1 MTPNGSEAVAR
12 IDTDCRKL
20 RHCARPD
27 IPAFLLSEILQVVCY
42 WNTVLLLTVVG
53 GYVLHWR
60 WTHTTLNAMLADDP
74 WGVTTPPWIVE
85 VLLPLAIFGY
95 LAEACRQA
103 FQGNRRWKHLMTA
116 SVLVG
121 IVGATQTFA
130 GLVTAR

>member
-1 MTPNGSEAVAR
+1 MTPNGNEAVAR
-12 IDTDCRKL
+12 VNTDGRKL
-20 RHCARPD
+20 RHWAWPD
-27 IPAFLLSEILQVVCY
+27 VPAFVLSETLQTVCY
-42 WNTVLLLTVVG
+42 WTTVLLLAVVG
-53 GYVLHWR
+53 GYIMHWR
-60 WTHTTLNAMLADDP
+60 WTHTTLTAMLADDP

-130 GLVTAR
+130 GLTAR

>member
-1 MTPNGSEAVAR
+1 MTPNGNEAVAR
-12 IDTDCRKL
+12 VDADRRRL
-20 RHCARPD
+20 RHWAWPD
-27 IPAFLLSEILQVVCY
+27 VPAFLLSETLQSVCY
-42 WNTVLLLTVVG
+42 WTTVLLLAVVG
-53 GYVLHWR
+53 GYIMHWR

-121 IVGATQTFA
+121 IVGGTQTFA
-130 GLVTAR
+130 GLLTVR

>member
-1 MTPNGSEAVAR
+1 MTQNGNESAAR
-12 IDTDCRKL
+12 INTGYRRL
-20 RHCARPD
+20 RRYARPD
-27 IPAFLLSEILQVVCY
+27 TPGFLLPEILQAVCY
-42 WNTVLLLTVVG
+42 WTTVLLLAVIG

-74 WGVTTPPWIVE
+74 WGVNTPPWIVE
-85 VLLPLAIFGY
+85 VLLPIAIFGY

-103 FQGNRRWKHLMTA
+103 FQGNRRWKHLMAA

-130 GLVTAR
+130 RLLTAR

>member
-1 MTPNGSEAVAR
+1 MTPNGNEAVAR
-12 IDTDCRKL
+12 IDTDCRKP
-20 RHCARPD
+20 RSSARPD
-27 IPAFLLSEILQVVCY
+27 TPSFLLPEILQAVCY
-42 WNTVLLLTVVG
+42 WTTVLLLAVVG

-74 WGVTTPPWIVE
+74 WGVATPPWIIE

-103 FQGNRRWKHLMTA
+103 FQGHRQWKHLMTA

-121 IVGATQTFA
+121 PVGATQTFA
-130 GLVTAR
+130 LLLTVR

>member
-1 MTPNGSEAVAR
+1 MTPNGNEAVAR

-20 RHCARPD
+20 RSCARPD
-27 IPAFLLSEILQVVCY
+27 APGFRLPEILQAVCY
-42 WNTVLLLTVVG
+42 WTTVLLLAVVG

-60 WTHTTLNAMLADDP
+60 WTPTTLSAMLADDP

-103 FQGNRRWKHLMTA
+103 FQGNRR
-116 SVLVG
+116 
-121 IVGATQTFA
+121 
-130 GLVTAR
+130 

>member
-1 MTPNGSEAVAR
+1 MTPNGNEAVAR
-12 IDTDCRKL
+12 IDTDGRTLCS
-20 RHCARPD
+20 CARPD
-27 IPAFLLSEILQVVCY
+27 TPSFLLPEILQAACY
-42 WNTVLLLTVVG
+42 WTTVLLLAVVG

-85 VLLPLAIFGY
+85 VLLPIAIFGY

>member
-1 MTPNGSEAVAR
+1 MTPNGNEAVAR
-12 IDTDCRKL
+12 IDTDCCKL
-20 RHCARPD
+20 RSCARPD
-27 IPAFLLSEILQVVCY
+27 ITVSAPPETLPAVCY
-42 WNTVLLLTVVG
+42 WTTVLLLAVVG

-60 WTHTTLNAMLADDP
+60 WTHTTLSAMLADDP

-85 VLLPLAIFGY
+85 VLLPLAIFGD

-103 FQGNRRWKHLMTA
+103 FQGNRRWKPLMTA

-130 GLVTAR
+130 G